1 VTSDGTAAVTLPS
14 ANTGRD
20 ISSGRP
26 RHVRWVFPST
36 VLSAS
41 VGRSHVVGRDS
52 SCDAVL
58 TGTEISR
65 RHAEFRRD
73 GPFLAVRDL
82 GSRNGVFV
90 NGARVVD
97 APLVPGDVV
106 RCGEW
111 IGIVGAD
118 EIIGAFSEIAPG
130 WFGGPALGAPA
141 ELARRVGA
149 DLPIIV
155 QGETG
160 TGKEGMAQAI
170 HAWSGRRGPFIA
182 VNCAALPEHL
192 AEAEL
197 FGHRKGAFTGA
208 DRSSPGLF
216 RAAHGGTIFLDEILE
231 MPLATQPKL
240 LRVLEQREVLAIG
253 ETKPT
258 AIDVRVVAATQEPIA
273 NAVAEG
279 RFRADLHAR
288 LDGLT
293 AVLPPLRQ
301 RREDIVPL
309 FQQFL
314 RQHVNGPSPSLETK
328 LVEALCTHSWPLNV
342 RELRLLVRR
351 LVAIHPSE
359 RLLKRSYL
367 PERMLTPDVAPTKRG
382 APPVAGPKAV
392 RRSVNDEADF
402 GALIEA
408 LQNNHG
414 SVTKAALAIGI
425 SRYRAYRL
433 LSVHPEVRSRRG
445 VIRG

>member
-1 VTSDGTAAVTLPS
+1 VKSDGPVPVTLPS
-14 ANTGRD
+14 AKTDGD
-20 ISSGRP
+20 ILSRRP

-36 VLSAS
+36 VLSAA
-41 VGRSHVVGRDS
+41 VGRSHVVGREAG
-52 SCDAVL
+52 CDAVL
-58 TGTEISR
+58 AGTEISR
-65 RHAEFRRD
+65 RHAEFRQD
-73 GPFLAVRDL
+73 GPFLAIRDL
-82 GSRNGVFV
+82 GSRNGIFV
-90 NGARVVD
+90 NGARVQD

-118 EIIGAFSEIAPG
+118 EIAGAFREIAPG
-130 WFGGPALGAPA
+130 WFGGPALAAPA

-149 DLPIIV
+149 ALPVIV

-160 TGKEGMAQAI
+160 TGKEGMARAI
-170 HAWSGRRGPFIA
+170 HEWSGRHGPFIA

-231 MPLATQPKL
+231 MPLAIQAKL

-253 ETKPT
+253 ETKPV

-273 NAVAEG
+273 DAVTDG

-293 AVLPPLRQ
+293 TVLPPLRQ

-314 RQHVNGPSPSLETK
+314 RQHVKGPPPTLDTK
-328 LVEALCTHSWPLNV
+328 LVETLCTHSWPLNV
-342 RELRLLVRR
+342 RELLLLARR
-351 LVAIHPSE
+351 LAATHSSE

-367 PERMLTPDVAPTKRG
+367 PERMLAPNLALTTGPAEAGRG
-382 APPVAGPKAV
+382 PNTA
-392 RRSVNDEADF
+392 RRSLNDEGDLT
-402 GALIEA
+402 ALKEA
-408 LQNNHG
+408 LRIHRG
-414 SVTKAALAIGI
+414 SVAKAALAIGM
-425 SRYRAYRL
+425 SRHRAYRL
-433 LSVHPEVRSRRG
+433 LSAHPDARPRQS
-445 VIRG
+445 